1 MGESFTGRVR
11 DGWGRRDET
20 TRFNVLGPLR
30 ADPAP
35 GEAAPELHRREQAL
49 LATLLLFHGR
59 ACGRDLLVR
68 SVWGGQPPRHPAEA
82 LRVCVSRARQ
92 ALGPAG
98 GILARSGAGYRASPG
113 PGDLDVARFQSR
125 LAAARRS
132 LRAGELAAAGGELGE
147 ALSCWEGGGPAAPE
161 ADRSA
166 APEVAAEAAMLAEQ
180 RRWARLAAADVEIDL
195 GNHAA
200 LLPGLRSAVVDD
212 PLSERSWEQLML
224 ALELCGRRDEAVAAY
239 TRAREVSISE
249 NGTEPGPDL
258 RGLLDAVQSGRAGK
272 TRLTARYQ
280 VPGLA

>member
-1 MGESFTGRVR
+1 VGESFTGR
-11 DGWGRRDET
+11 DQAGWGRREDT
-20 TRFNVLGPLR
+20 TKFHVLGPLR
-30 ADPAP
+30 ADPGP

-59 ACGRDLLVR
+59 PCGRDLLVR
-68 SVWGGQPPRHPAEA
+68 SVWGERPPRHPAAA
-82 LRVCVSRARQ
+82 LRVCMTRARQ

-98 GILARSGAGYRASPG
+98 GVLARSGAGYRASPD
-113 PGDLDVARFQSR
+113 PCDLDVARFQSR

-132 LRAGELAAAGGELGE
+132 LRAGELAAADGELGE

-161 ADRSA
+161 ADSSA
-166 APEVAAEAAMLAEQ
+166 APEVAAEAAVLAEQ
-180 RRWARLAAADVEIDL
+180 RRWARLAARDVQIDL
-195 GNHAA
+195 GNSAA
-200 LLPGLRSAVVDD
+200 VLPALRSAVIDD
-212 PLSERSWEQLML
+212 PLSERAWEQLVL

-258 RGLLDAVQSGRAGK
+258 RGLLEAVQSGQAGE

-280 VPGLA
+280 VPELS